1 MKCLIV
7 NIMPHGPAYHFA
19 PHVCPDVFWGRPD
32 GARVGFWAREWPDLL
47 GEAVLKCSDA
57 YEWEVWQ
64 PDLRA
69 DQVYSRTLSTGV
81 THRLFPAVEKN
92 YRVGVRPQKGLY
104 SEAMYSRL
112 GEISDTPFI
121 LHLHGFRVP
130 FYCDILT
137 RLGGEKKFPIFMIGH
152 GMSRA
157 PVSELLEWHRPLTY
171 ACLMVEQWRWRKAL
185 RHVDVISEQAESAL
199 QEIKR
204 VYAGR
209 IPKLTMGCDFNFW
222 TPLPTVAMK
231 NEMRK
236 KLNVSEGK
244 KVFFASG
251 NFIPR
256 KQLEQLISAFARLS
270 RRDDFFLLIAG
281 HGAPSD
287 SARLESLMKPLVE
300 QGQAFLHP
308 YVDGAELRDL
318 YWASDVYVSASR
330 DEGSSVGIMKAMACG
345 LPVLSTPVGETF
357 ERMRRYGAGKFIP
370 VGRDDEWHVAIE
382 EILDGRM
389 PLSLDRAIAEEAY
402 SWPQVAR
409 RFLSVYEDLY
419 KQYFSSQVGS
429 HV

>member
-1 MKCLIV
+1 MKCLVV

-19 PHVCPDVFWGRPD
+19 PRARPDVSWEKPD
-32 GARVGFWAREWPDLL
+32 GTSVGFWTREWPDLL

-69 DQVYSRTLSTGV
+69 DQVYSRTLETGV
-81 THRLFPAVEKN
+81 THRLFPAVEKV
-92 YRVGVRPQKGLY
+92 YRVGVRPQQGLY
-104 SEAMYSRL
+104 SEAMLSRL
-112 GEISDTPFI
+112 DEIKDTPFI

-130 FYCDILT
+130 FYCDMLA

-157 PVSELLEWHRPLTY
+157 PVSELSEWHRPLTY
-171 ACLMVEQWRWRKAL
+171 VCLIAEQWRWRKAL

-236 KLNVSEGK
+236 KLNISEGK
-244 KVFFASG
+244 RVFFASG

-256 KQLEQLISAFARLS
+256 KQLEQLIGAFARLS
-270 RRDDFFLLIAG
+270 GRDDFFLLIAG
-281 HGAPSD
+281 HGALSD

-308 YVDGAELRDL
+308 YVDGDELRNL
-318 YWASDVYVSASR
+318 YWVSDVYVSASR

-345 LPVLSTPVGETF
+345 LSVLSTPVGETS
-357 ERMRRYGAGKFIP
+357 ERMRLRGVGKFIP
-370 VGRDDEWHVAIE
+370 VDQCDEWHVAIE
-382 EILDGRM
+382 EILDKGM
-389 PLSLDRAIAEEAY
+389 PPALDRTIAREAY
-402 SWPQVAR
+402 DWPRVAR
-409 RFLSVYEDLY
+409 RFISVYEDLSR
-419 KQYFSSQVGS
+419 KYFGSRIGS